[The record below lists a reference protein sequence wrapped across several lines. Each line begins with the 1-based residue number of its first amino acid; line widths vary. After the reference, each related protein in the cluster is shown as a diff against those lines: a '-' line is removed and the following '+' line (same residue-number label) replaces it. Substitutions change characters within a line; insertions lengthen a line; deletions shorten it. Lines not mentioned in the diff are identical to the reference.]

1 MTLSDRLAAL
11 AAPGPT
17 DQYPTTRTPAPS
29 GWEPGVKYEPNGS
42 MVVTVPPSPSLSD
55 EDSWRSAV
63 ESLGVSIPEGWTVRL
78 VEARYDPAAWHRDA
92 QGEDAYTAPVWRYK
106 FQVLPAARSINVDEL
121 LAWAGKPRKTARP
134 ASDTASGITYA
145 VAAGDLQIGKPDN
158 GGTVGTIERFQQA
171 HAESLARYKGLRK
184 RGKAGDDVA
193 LLWVGDCIE
202 GTESQGSKLLAR
214 LDLTVTEQVR
224 VYRRLM
230 LAQVKDYLDAGARV
244 RVAVVPGN
252 HDEAKRVGDQMA
264 TVYSDS
270 WAIEGAAAVADALD
284 VSGYGDQVAFVFPG
298 YDELTIT
305 LDLDG
310 TVVGLLH
317 GHQTRGKMSTWLAGQ
332 SLGRQ
337 AVGHA
342 TDLVI
347 SGHFHHLK
355 IEQIGPV
362 THIQVPSMDGGSN
375 WWRHKTGLDA
385 PPGMVTMLI
394 GGGGWRSLEVV

>member
-1 MTLSDRLAAL
+1 MSFAEDVAAL
-11 AAPGPT
+11 IAPGPT
-17 DQYPTTRTPAPS
+17 PEVPITRTPAPS
-29 GWEPGVKYEPNGS
+29 GWEPGVKYDAAGA
-42 MVVTVPPSPSLSD
+42 MTVTVPPSPTLSD
-55 EDSWRSAV
+55 EDSWRAAV
-63 ESLGVSIPEGWTVRL
+63 ESLGVTIPDGWTVRL

-92 QGEDAYTAPVWRYK
+92 QGEDAYTAPVWRYR

-121 LAWAGKPRKTARP
+121 LSWVGKRRRSSTAP
-134 ASDTASGITYA
+134 AAELGITYA
-145 VAAGDLQIGKPDN
+145 VAAGDLQIGKPD
-158 GGTVGTIERFQQA
+158 GDGTAGTIERFLDA
-171 HAESLARYKGLRK
+171 HDESLARYKALRK
-184 RGKAGDDVA
+184 RGKAGDQVA
-193 LLWVGDCIE
+193 LFWVGDCIE

-230 LAQVKDYLDAGARV
+230 LAQVKDFLDAGARV

-270 WAIEGAAAVADALD
+270 WAIEGAAAVADALE
-284 VSGYGDQVAFVFPG
+284 VSGYGDSVAFAFPG
-298 YDELTIT
+298 RDELTIT
-305 LDLDG
+305 LDIDG
-310 TVVGLLH
+310 TIVGLLH

-337 AVGHA
+337 AVGHS

-347 SGHFHHLK
+347 SGHYHHLK

-362 THIQVPSMDGGSN
+362 THIQVPSLDGGSA

-385 PPGMVTMLI
+385 PPGIVSLII
-394 GGGGWRSLEVV
+394 GGGSWRGLEVL

>member
-1 MTLSDRLAAL
+1 MSFAEDVAAL
-11 AAPGPT
+11 IAPGPT
-17 DQYPTTRTPAPS
+17 PEIPVTRTPAPS
-29 GWEPGVKYEPNGS
+29 GWEPGIKYDSAGA
-42 MVVTVPPSPSLSD
+42 MTVTVPPSPTLTS
-55 EDSWRSAV
+55 EDSWRAAV
-63 ESLGVSIPEGWTVRL
+63 ESLGVTIPHGWTVRL

-92 QGEDAYTAPVWRYK
+92 QGEDAYTAPVWRYR

-121 LAWAGKPRKTARP
+121 LAWAGKPRKTART
-134 ASDTASGITYA
+134 ATDTTDGITYT
-145 VAAGDLQIGKPDN
+145 VAAGDLQIGKPD
-158 GGTVGTIERFQQA
+158 GDGTGGTIERFIAA
-171 HAESLARYKGLRK
+171 HEESLARYKALRK

-193 LLWVGDCIE
+193 LFWVGDCIE

-214 LDLTVTEQVR
+214 LELTVTEQVR

-230 LAQVKDYLDAGARV
+230 LAQVKDFLDAGARV

-270 WAIEGAAAVADALD
+270 WAIEGAAAVADALE
-284 VSGYGDQVAFVFPG
+284 VSGYGDSVAFVFPG
-298 YDELTIT
+298 RDELTIT
-305 LDLDG
+305 LDVDG
-310 TVVGLLH
+310 TIVGLLH
-317 GHQTRGKMSTWLAGQ
+317 GHQTRGKMSNWLAGQ

-337 AVGHA
+337 SVGHS

-347 SGHFHHLK
+347 SGHYHHLK

-362 THIQVPSMDGGSN
+362 THIQVPSLDGGSA

-385 PPGMVTMLI
+385 PPGIVSLLV
-394 GGGGWRSLEVV
+394 GGGSWRGLEVL

>member
-1 MTLSDRLAAL
+1 MT
-11 AAPGPT
+11 
-17 DQYPTTRTPAPS
+17 
-29 GWEPGVKYEPNGS
+29 
-42 MVVTVPPSPSLSD
+42 VTVPPTPTLAN
-55 EDSWRSAV
+55 EDSWRAAV
-63 ESLGVSIPEGWTVRL
+63 ESLGVSIPEGWSVRL

-121 LAWAGKPRKTARP
+121 LTWAGKARKSTP
-134 ASDTASGITYA
+134 KPSTVEGVTYA
-145 VAAGDLQIGKPDN
+145 VATGDLQIGKPD
-158 GGTVGTIERFQQA
+158 GDGTLGTVERFTRY
-171 HAESLARYKGLRK
+171 HEESLQRFKQLRK
-184 RGKAGDDVA
+184 RGLAGDDVA

-214 LDLTVTEQVR
+214 LELTVTEQVR

-284 VSGYGDQVAFVFPG
+284 TAGYGDQIAFLFPG
-298 YDELTIT
+298 RDELTVT
-305 LDLDG
+305 LDIDG

-317 GHQTRGKMSTWLAGQ
+317 GHQTRGRMKEWLAGQ

-337 AVGHA
+337 SVGHS

-347 SGHFHHLK
+347 SGHFHHLR

-362 THIQVPSMDGGSN
+362 THVQVPSLDGGSA

-385 PPGMVTMLI
+385 PPGIVTMLI
-394 GGGGWRSLEVV
+394 GGGGWRSLEVL

>member
-1 MTLSDRLAAL
+1 VSLSEELNSL

-17 DQYPTTRTPAPS
+17 PDYPVTKSSAPT
-29 GWEPGVKYEPNGS
+29 GWEPGVKYDPTGA
-42 MVVTVPPSPSLSD
+42 MTVTVPPTPTLAD
-55 EDSWRSAV
+55 EDSWRAAV
-63 ESLGVSIPEGWTVRL
+63 ESLGVTVPEGWRIRL

-106 FQVLPAARSINVDEL
+106 FAVEPAPRSINTDEL
-121 LAWAGKPRKTARP
+121 LAWVGKRKNRKQPTGQPGA
-134 ASDTASGITYA
+134 TYT
-145 VAAGDLQIGKPDN
+145 VAAGDLQIGKPD
-158 GGTVGTIERFQQA
+158 GDGTLGTVERFVRY
-171 HAESLARYKGLRK
+171 HENSLDRYKHLRK
-184 RGKAGDDVA
+184 RGLAGDDVA

-214 LDLTVTEQVR
+214 LELTVTEQVR
-224 VYRRLM
+224 IYRRLM
-230 LAQVKDYLDAGARV
+230 LMQVKDYLDAGARV

-298 YDELTIT
+298 RDELTVT
-305 LDLDG
+305 LDIDG
-310 TVVGLLH
+310 TVVGVLH
-317 GHQTRGKMSTWLAGQ
+317 GHQTRGKMQTWLAGQ

-337 AVGHA
+337 AVGHS
-342 TDLVI
+342 TDLIV
-347 SGHFHHLK
+347 SGHYHHLR

-362 THIQVPSMDGGSN
+362 THIQVPSMDGGSA

-385 PPGMVTMLI
+385 PPGMVTLLVA
-394 GGGGWRSLEVV
+394 GGGWHGLEVL